1 MKKVFAVLLVVL
13 LSVSALYAGLGDSYK
28 GSSDKGSLAVGLN
41 LGTNAGVVVN
51 YGMGDFDLEG
61 IVGFGLLNG
70 ALDVEAAANYEILDL
85 AKDLKIKGSMPLTIG
100 GEVGLWAKLSDPFL
114 MGINALVPVK
124 LTYTFPKFPMSLYM
138 RVAPGVGI
146 QLVDAV
152 KFSFGIQGSLGA
164 TYNF

>member
-1 MKKVFAVLLVVL
+1 
-13 LSVSALYAGLGDSYK
+13 
-28 GSSDKGSLAVGLN
+28 
-41 LGTNAGVVVN
+41 
-51 YGMGDFDLEG
+51 
-61 IVGFGLLNG
+61 
-70 ALDVEAAANYEILDL
+70 
-85 AKDLKIKGSMPLTIG
+85 
-100 GEVGLWAKLSDPFL
+100 

-152 KFSFGIQGSLGA
+152 KVSFGIQGSLGA